1 MPNSLSHDVLQK
13 LAAETREQSLQR
25 DPALR
30 NYAGLTPER
39 FADVVRDRVA
49 QGYAP
54 PPGATPRGTA
64 ARPAGPKAPTTMSR
78 SELAA
83 LEASCQAKEEPT
95 FSDAECSTY
104 RRTLGL
110 DLRSRSQAQLDRIFQ
125 TEEQPTQGT
134 SFDGVKQTF
143 GQPARHDA
151 EPNTLDAVFADTSP
165 GAMRSVETRGTVQRF
180 GVKR

>member
-25 DPALR
+25 DPTLR

-49 QGYAP
+49 RGLAP
-54 PPGATPRGTA
+54 RPGATPRAATA
-64 ARPAGPKAPTTMSR
+64 KPAATMSR

-83 LEASCQAKEEPT
+83 LEASCQAKDEPT
-95 FSDAECSTY
+95 FSDAECATY

-125 TEEQPTQGT
+125 TEERPTQSA
-134 SFDGVKQTF
+134 SFDGVRQSF
-143 GQPARHDA
+143 GKPARHDV
-151 EPNTLDAVFADTSP
+151 EPNALDSAFADTSP
-165 GAMRSVETRGTVQRF
+165 SVARGVETRGNVQTF